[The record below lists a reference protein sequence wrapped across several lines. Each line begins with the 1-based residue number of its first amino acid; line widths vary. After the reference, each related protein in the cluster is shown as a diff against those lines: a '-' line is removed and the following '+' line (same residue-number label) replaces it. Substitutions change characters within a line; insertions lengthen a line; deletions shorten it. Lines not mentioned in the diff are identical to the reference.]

1 MSATPMELD
10 VDLGP
15 MPTEGEHFLRQGL
28 RGLLQSQELCDVALV
43 SSGGAAFPAHR
54 AVLAASSGQLRAR
67 VAKLDCKIQV
77 DGLPALQ
84 LDVKHSEA
92 VKALIDCVYGTEAEN
107 CDGCYNP
114 SSEEAN
120 RDVLALARHFE
131 LPALED
137 RASRWLARNLTTTNL
152 LDRVSTCERFGLKD
166 VKDKI
171 LEQLTANT
179 DVLYELVSDPSV
191 QSVPGVLQDL
201 LLRVLQLLGC
211 GPPVSA
217 QATKDQPIQAAA

>member
-1 MSATPMELD
+1 MELD

-15 MPTEGEHFLRQGL
+15 MPKEGEQFLRQGL
-28 RGLLQSQELCDVALV
+28 RGLLQSQELCDVVLV
-43 SSGGAAFPAHR
+43 SSGGATFRAHR
-54 AVLAASSGQLRAR
+54 AVLAASSPQLRAC
-67 VAKLDCKIQV
+67 VAQLDPKNQV
-77 DGLPALQ
+77 EGLPALELQ
-84 LDVKHSEA
+84 VQHSEA
-92 VKALIDCVYGTEAEN
+92 VKALIDCVYGAEGEN

-114 SSEEAN
+114 SSEGAN
-120 RDVLALARHFE
+120 RDVLALARHFQ

-137 RASRWLARNLTTTNL
+137 RASRWLLRHLTTGNL
-152 LDRVSTCERFGLKD
+152 LDRLSTCERFALKD
-166 VKDKI
+166 VKEKI

-211 GPPVSA
+211 QPV
-217 QATKDQPIQAAA
+217 ATKDEPIKADA